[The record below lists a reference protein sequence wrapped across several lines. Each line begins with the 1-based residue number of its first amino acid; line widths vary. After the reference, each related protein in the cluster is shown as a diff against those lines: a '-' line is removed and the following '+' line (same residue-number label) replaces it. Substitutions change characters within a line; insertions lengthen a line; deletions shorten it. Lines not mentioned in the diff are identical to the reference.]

1 MLPRR
6 PPPGKRLQ
14 NPFSSHP
21 AMAPMH
27 QIMSANGP
35 SSDLRV
41 ADLVRARRLR
51 AALFLPQ
58 YRKDAA
64 TGELR
69 GVWVEIVRA
78 LGAHLGVETV
88 VMELTTPTEMI
99 DCLTKG
105 GCDVA
110 SLGFD
115 PARADQVGGFTP
127 PFMRVDYATMVPA
140 NSAIQS
146 WAEVDRP
153 GVRIAAVRDHAST
166 LALAR
171 LLKQAEMVEI
181 ATPDAA
187 FELLQTGAADAWA
200 SVGPTLLTYRA
211 RLPGGRVL
219 DGSFGANFPALVVAK
234 GQTARLSYISEFIE
248 HAKAAGIVQRAI
260 DRAGE
265 PGYHVV

>member
-27 QIMSANGP
+27 QIMSAMGP
-35 SSDLRV
+35 SSDPRV
-41 ADLVRARRLR
+41 ADLVRAGRLR
-51 AALFLPQ
+51 AALVLPQ

-64 TGELR
+64 GELR

-78 LGAHLGVETV
+78 LGAPIGIETV
-88 VMELTTPTEMI
+88 VMELATPAEMVEH
-99 DCLTKG
+99 LAAG
-105 GCDVA
+105 RCDIG

-115 PARADQVGGFTP
+115 PARADQVGGFSP
-127 PFMRVDYATMVPA
+127 PFMRVGYTYMVPPH
-140 NSAIQS
+140 SAIQS
-146 WAEVDRP
+146 FAEVDRP
-153 GVRIAAVRDHAST
+153 AVRIAAVRDHAST

-171 LLKQAEMVEI
+171 VLKQAKMVEI
-181 ATPDAA
+181 ATPDDA
-187 FELLQTGAADAWA
+187 FELLQAGAADVWA

-211 RLPGGRVL
+211 RLPDARVL
-219 DGSFGANFPALVVAK
+219 DGSYGSNFPALVVAK
-234 GQTARLSYISEFIE
+234 GQAARLSYVSEFIE
-248 HAKAAGIVQRAI
+248 HAKASGIVQRAI